1 MSKKSKK
8 AKKPKLKKTSFLS
21 ANEIR
26 NYVHTKFD
34 TDNDEFW
41 KWFFSEC
48 PWGSTNLL
56 SFDDNDADIIAPQFK
71 MYYNIL
77 KNDFMP
83 DADEESCVEIE
94 NDL

>member
-8 AKKPKLKKTSFLS
+8 LKKPKFKKTSFLS
-21 ANEIR
+21 AKEIK
-26 NYVHTKFD
+26 NYIHTKFD

-41 KWFFSEC
+41 GWFFSEC

-56 SFDDNDADIIAPQFK
+56 SFDDADTDIIHSKFK
-71 MYYNIL
+71 EYYNIL
-77 KNDFMP
+77 KTEFMP
-83 DADEESCVEIE
+83 DVDEESCIEIE